1 MSDQLGGPVP
11 QLKCLGGRRA
21 PWKFYLGDHLDLL
34 VLGTPTKKLGS
45 PNPWN
50 FPYST
55 ALQPCS
61 YWKYDTLHAIVECGS
76 AFLDNISK
84 GNANSSRTT
93 HTLNIY
99 GGTIDV
105 RFVLSSKG
113 ALVCNSSVS
122 VTVLNRT
129 SPSLCTHFLLIHY
142 STFGRILD
150 ILIVHVVLLAIPGET
165 VYEMLHE
172 LLHDVIHKVVTSKI

>member
-1 MSDQLGGPVP
+1 MWNCIFWTTSVKGTQILAELPI
-11 QLKCLGGRRA
+11 
-21 PWKFYLGDHLDLL
+21 LL
-34 VLGTPTKKLGS
+34 TY
-45 PNPWN
+45 N
-50 FPYST
+50 
-55 ALQPCS
+55 
-61 YWKYDTLHAIVECGS
+61 
-76 AFLDNISK
+76 
-84 GNANSSRTT
+84 
-93 HTLNIY
+93 Y

-113 ALVCNSSVS
+113 ALVRNSSVS
-122 VTVLNRT
+122 VSVLNRT

-150 ILIVHVVLLAIPGET
+150 FLIVHVVLLAIPGET